1 MNDVVALEQLR
12 VVQAKLMSSCMTFTK
27 YFFKKRYGR
36 SFVVNSH
43 HETICDALDKVIRGD
58 IKKLCISI
66 APRYGKTE
74 LAVKN
79 FIALGLAHNPSS
91 KFIHLS
97 YSQSLAFDNSE
108 SARDF
113 VASEDYNTIFPYVE
127 ISKTSASKNKWHTTR
142 GGGVYATAT
151 GGQITGFG
159 AGEVDREIFENLPE
173 QTKVFAGAIIID
185 DALKPDDALSDLK
198 RQRVNERFETTI
210 RSRTNS
216 RETPIIVIG
225 QRLHSNDLIGYLKET
240 EEEEWTFIDI
250 PCITV
255 DEYGNEQA
263 LWEFKQTLAELNQIR
278 QIDENI
284 FETQYQQNPQDL
296 VGKLLPLQSLQFYNF
311 DNIPISS
318 IVFKFAVGD
327 PANTG
332 GDYYSIPFMHVAII
346 EGKLLCF
353 VKGIIH
359 SKDGIEIINEKLIDK
374 SREHFIEEVFLE
386 VNGIGAAAFM
396 LLKRDMSNNTKVKPF
411 TVTVPKEARILSN
424 SEFIKK
430 HFIFDENY
438 LRDVEYSRFIK
449 HVTSYERE
457 GQNTHKK
464 DAIDSLASAAN
475 ILKIKYKGLLYG

>member
-1 MNDVVALEQLR
+1 MLNGLSPLQIL
-12 VVQAKLMSSCMTFTK
+12 QARLMGDSLAFTK
-27 YFFKKRYGR
+27 YFFQKRFNR

-43 HETICDALDKVIRGD
+43 HEIICKAMDRILRGEL
-58 IKKLCISI
+58 KRVCISI

-97 YSQSLAFDNSE
+97 YSGSLAEDNSE
-108 SARDF
+108 SVRDF
-113 VASEDYNTIFPYVE
+113 IDSEDYSGIFPYVE
-127 ISKTSASKNKWHTTR
+127 LSKSSASKSKWATTA

-159 AGEVDREIFENLPE
+159 AGEVDRDILGAMPDEKKNS
-173 QTKVFAGAIIID
+173 FAGAIIID

-198 RQRVNERFETTI
+198 RQRVNERFENTI

-216 RETPIIVIG
+216 RDTPIIVIG

-240 EEEEWTFIDI
+240 EEDKWEFIDI

-255 DEYGNEQA
+255 DEFGNEHA
-263 LWEFKQTLAELNQIR
+263 LWEFKQTLAELNNIR
-278 QIDENI
+278 QIDENV

-296 VGKLLPLQSLQFYNF
+296 KGKLLPLQSLKFWNF
-311 DNIPISS
+311 SNIPFES
-318 IVFKFAVGD
+318 IVWKFAVGD
-327 PANTG
+327 PANVG

-353 VKGIIH
+353 VKAIVH
-359 SKDGIEIINEKLIDK
+359 SKEGIEVVNDRMIDK
-374 SREHFIEEVFLE
+374 TREHFIEEVFLE

-396 LLKRDMSNNTKVKPF
+396 LLKRDLSNTTKVKPF
-411 TVTVPKEARILSN
+411 TVTIPKEARILSN
-424 SEFIKK
+424 SEFIRN
-430 HFIFDENY
+430 HFVFDERY
-438 LRDVEYSRFIK
+438 KEDQEYSRFIN
-449 HVTSYERE
+449 HVTGYDRE
-457 GQNTHKK
+457 SSNTHKK

-475 ILKIKYKGLLYG
+475 ILKIKYKNLLFG